1 MSEQPK
7 NLPEA
12 EVIVD
17 SAPSTGRFNM
27 AMDAAL
33 LELGAVCDRSVV
45 RIYQWSEP
53 TVTLGYF
60 QNGATS
66 EESPFPQLPCVRRL
80 TGGGAI
86 LHDREVTYS
95 CVVPSLHRA
104 SQNPSELYEIVH
116 RAIIDV
122 LTRCGAES
130 CLRQEFSPPP
140 GATASR
146 SALMTPSLAEP
157 FLCFLRSNSNDIL
170 HSSGIKIVGSAQRR
184 RRGVTL
190 QHGSILLAASSMT
203 PALPGLCELSPSFKQ
218 ARFQTDLPA
227 AIAGSLSDRWKFRD
241 YSAQE
246 LEMADSLTE

>member
-1 MSEQPK
+1 MSEPAN

-12 EVIVD
+12 DVIVD

-33 LELGAVCDRSVV
+33 LELGEERERSVV

-60 QNGATS
+60 QNGATTD
-66 EESPFPQLPCVRRL
+66 ESPFPHLPCVRRL

-86 LHDREVTYS
+86 LHDRELTYS
-95 CVVPSLHRA
+95 CVVPALHRLR
-104 SQNPSELYEIVH
+104 QNPSELYEIVH

-122 LTRCGAES
+122 LNRCGVSS
-130 CLRQEFSPPP
+130 CLRQEYSAPPDT
-140 GATASR
+140 TASR
-146 SALMTPSLAEP
+146 SALMTPSLVEP
-157 FLCFLRSNSNDIL
+157 FLCFLRSNSNDIV
-170 HSSGIKIVGSAQRR
+170 HSSGSKIVGSAQRR

-190 QHGSILLAASSMT
+190 QHGSILLATSSLT
-203 PALPGLCELSPSFKQ
+203 PALPGLCELSPNFEQ
-218 ARFQTDLPA
+218 ARFQTALPA
-227 AIAGSLSDRWKFRD
+227 AIADSLSERWKFRD

-246 LEMADSLTE
+246 LELANSWSA

>member
-1 MSEQPK
+1 MSARTS

-12 EVIVD
+12 DVIVD

-33 LELGAVCDRSVV
+33 LALGEQCERSVV

-60 QNGATS
+60 QNGTSS

-86 LHDREVTYS
+86 LHDRELTYS
-95 CVVPSLHRA
+95 CVVPAFHRVR
-104 SQNPSELYEIVH
+104 SNPSELYEIVH

-122 LTRCGAES
+122 LIRCGAAC
-130 CLRQEFSPPP
+130 CLRQEFSPTP
-140 GATASR
+140 GTTVSR
-146 SALMTPSLAEP
+146 SALMTPALAEP
-157 FLCFLRSNSNDIL
+157 FLCFLRSNSNDIV

-190 QHGSILLAASSMT
+190 QHGSILLAASSLT
-203 PALPGLCELSPSFKQ
+203 SALPGLCELSPSFKP
-218 ARFQTDLPA
+218 ARFQTELPA
-227 AIAGSLSDRWKFRD
+227 AIAGSLSDRWKLRD
-241 YSAQE
+241 YSGQE
-246 LEMADSLTE
+246 LEMANSLME